1 MHIHAQLKAEYLE
14 VSENLAS
21 PRRAGQ
27 FGSVNPSSGREDRQ
41 NRQKEQAIMK
51 IIFPTQKMFSILS
64 FFGLG
69 PNSIDYLADIH
80 HMKYTFAS
88 LAEDQKNSIYGHYCR
103 IIEYERE
110 KRFDRWQG
118 PDVPSTVDCD
128 PTGIFL
134 KY

>member
-41 NRQKEQAIMK
+41 HRQKEQAIVK
-51 IIFPTQKMFSILS
+51 IKKLFRILS

-88 LAEDQKNSIYGHYCR
+88 LTEDKKNSIFGHHCR
-103 IIEYERE
+103 IVEYKRE

-118 PDVPSTVDCD
+118 PD
-128 PTGIFL
+128 
-134 KY
+134 

>member
-51 IIFPTQKMFSILS
+51 IIFPAQKTVLYFV
-64 FFGLG
+64 FFMR
-69 PNSIDYLADIH
+69 PKFIDYLADIH

-88 LAEDQKNSIYGHYCR
+88 LAEDQKNSMYGHYCR
-103 IIEYERE
+103 ILEYERE
-110 KRFDRWQG
+110 KRSDRWQG
-118 PDVPSTVDCD
+118 PD
-128 PTGIFL
+128 
-134 KY
+134 

>member
-51 IIFPTQKMFSILS
+51 IIFRAQKMVRIL
-64 FFGLG
+64 FFFIR
-69 PNSIDYLADIH
+69 PKFIDYLADIH
-80 HMKYTFAS
+80 HMKYTSAP
-88 LAEDQKNSIYGHYCR
+88 LAEDKKNSIYGHYCR
-103 IIEYERE
+103 ILEYERE
-110 KRFDRWQG
+110 KRSDRWQG
-118 PDVPSTVDCD
+118 PD
-128 PTGIFL
+128 
-134 KY
+134 